1 MRTLWVALLLALAAG
16 LAGASEPP
24 YPLWDGQEKAAVYA
38 LRNGLA
44 PTQTV
49 DLGGGVTMELVLIPA
64 GKFIMGTPEPVEPD
78 EFAMGKE
85 IVLGK
90 AVLAASIGT
99 LLVMIAVIIIRAVRE
114 RHPPQYSLRRFIVM
128 IFVMG
133 CGVMGGMHWYTYA
146 DKLAKEK
153 AEYPA
158 AEARYQEAEDWEKPA
173 HEVTIGKPFYMGK
186 FEVTQEQYQ
195 QVMGANPS
203 RFKGAKLPVE
213 MVSWDDARE
222 FCNRASAKCGLTL
235 RLPSEAE
242 WEYACRAGTRTN
254 YHSGDTAADLARA
267 AWYDKNSGGTTHPV
281 GQKEANVFGLHDM
294 HGNVWEW
301 CEDDWHENYQSGPT
315 DGQAWVE
322 TPRQYGRVLR
332 GGDWGIR
339 PGHCRSADRIR
350 DPPDG
355 RSDHY
360 GFRVVRSGQ
369 K

>member
-1 MRTLWVALLLALAAG
+1 
-16 LAGASEPP
+16 
-24 YPLWDGQEKAAVYA
+24 
-38 LRNGLA
+38 
-44 PTQTV
+44 
-49 DLGGGVTMELVLIPA
+49 MEFVFIPA
-64 GKFIMGTPEPVEPD
+64 GKFIMGTPEPESPWIGGSI
-78 EFAMGKE
+78 M
-85 IVLGK
+85 
-90 AVLAASIGT
+90 AVGIIL
-99 LLVMIAVIIIRAVRE
+99 IAVMVGYVVVRSIRR
-114 RHPPQYSLRRFIVM
+114 RKFQYSLRWLIGFVFIVG
-128 IFVMG
+128 IG
-133 CGVMGGMHWYTYA
+133 QYGGFRWW
-146 DKLAKEK
+146 
-153 AEYPA
+153 
-158 AEARYQEAEDWEKPA
+158 EAREAGRNWLPWESPE

-213 MVSWDDARE
+213 RVSWGDAKE
-222 FCNRASAKCGLTL
+222 FCKRASAQCGLTL

-301 CEDDWHENYQSGPT
+301 CEDDWHENYQSGPK
-315 DGQAWVE
+315 DGQAWIN
-322 TPRQYGRVLR
+322 TPRGGSRVLR
-332 GGDWGIR
+332 GGDWYFN
-339 PGHCRSADRIR
+339 PGVCRSAFRIR
-350 DPPDG
+350 SLPDYRDCSG
-355 RSDHY
+355 

>member
-1 MRTLWVALLLALAAG
+1 MRTLRAALLLALAAG
-16 LAGASEPP
+16 LVGATEAP

-38 LRNGLA
+38 LRNGLE
-44 PTQTV
+44 PTQTIE
-49 DLGGGVTMELVLIPA
+49 LGGGVTMELVLIPA
-64 GKFIMGTPEPVEPD
+64 GKFIMGTPEPVKPD

-90 AVLAASIGT
+90 AVLAASIGA

-128 IFVMG
+128 ILVMG

-158 AEARYQEAEDWEKPA
+158 AVARYNQANDWEKPA
-173 HEVTIGKPFYMGK
+173 HEVTIRKPFYMGK

-195 QVMGANPS
+195 QVMGSNPS
-203 RFKGAKLPVE
+203 RFKGAQRPVE
-213 MVSWDDARE
+213 MAFWDDAKE
-222 FCNRASAKCGLTL
+222 FCKRASEKCGFVL

-254 YHSGDTAADLARA
+254 YHSGDTEADLARA
-267 AWYDKNSGGTTHPV
+267 AWYGNNSGGTTHPV
-281 GQKEANVFGLHDM
+281 GQKVANAFGLHDM

-301 CEDDWHENYQSGPT
+301 CEDDGHENYQGAPK
-315 DGQAWVE
+315 DGQAWIN
-322 TPRQYGRVLR
+322 TPRGGSRVLR
-332 GGDWGIR
+332 GGDWDLH
-339 PGHCRSADRIR
+339 PGYCRSAHRGGDL
-350 DPPDG
+350 PDSRYG
-355 RSDHY
+355 HY

-369 K
+369 